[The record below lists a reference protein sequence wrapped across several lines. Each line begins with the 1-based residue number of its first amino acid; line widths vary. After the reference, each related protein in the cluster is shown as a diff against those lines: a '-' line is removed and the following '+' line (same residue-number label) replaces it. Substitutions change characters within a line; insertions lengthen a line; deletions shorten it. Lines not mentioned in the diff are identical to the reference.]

1 LIQAGVPTYVG
12 KFIAS
17 SSYSSLVL
25 IILIILFYVPLGM
38 FLDPMSIQ
46 VVTVP
51 IFLPIVVSLGYDPIW
66 FGVIVVQMI
75 ELSLITPPVGLNC
88 FIVKGISPPEVS
100 LADVFI
106 GTAPYFFFE
115 VIVIILLVLFPA
127 IALWLP
133 GKMFV

>member
-1 LIQAGVPTYVG
+1 MYVG
-12 KFIAS
+12 NLIAS
-17 SSYSSLVL
+17 SSYSKL
-25 IILIILFYVPLGM
+25 ILITLILAFYVPLGM

-66 FGVIVVQMI
+66 FGVIIVQMI

-88 FIVKGISPPEVS
+88 FIVKAVSPPEVS
-100 LADVFI
+100 LVDVFI
-106 GTAPYFFFE
+106 GTLPYFVLE
-115 VIVIILLVLFPA
+115 VMVIVLLVMFPD

-133 GKMFV
+133 SKMFG